1 MLTGITAGTPSVSPE
16 YQQKSDSARLEKACM
31 DFESIFIN
39 QMLKASD
46 AGVTGD
52 SGFLKGNDGKI
63 IKSMFNEKLA
73 GTMSSGGGVGLG
85 KVLFDQLNP

>member
-1 MLTGITAGTPSVSPE
+1 MLTGISPTNSTPMEPRQTNGS
-16 YQQKSDSARLEKACM
+16 QRLKKACS

-46 AGVTGD
+46 AGISGEG
-52 SGFLKGNDGKI
+52 GFLKGNDGKI

-73 GTMSSGGGVGLG
+73 GTMSSGGGIGLG
-85 KVLFDQLNP
+85 EILFEKLKV

>member
-1 MLTGITAGTPSVSPE
+1 MLTGTSPLSTASIETRQSN
-16 YQQKSDSARLEKACM
+16 DSERLKKACS

-39 QMLKASD
+39 QMLKSAD
-46 AGVTGD
+46 TGIAED

-73 GTMSSGGGVGLG
+73 GTMSSGGGIGLG
-85 KVLFDQLNP
+85 EILFEQLKT

>member
-1 MLTGITAGTPSVSPE
+1 MIIEIPQTSSTPMAP
-16 YQQKSDSARLEKACM
+16 QQTNDSQRLKKACS

-46 AGVTGD
+46 TGI
-52 SGFLKGNDGKI
+52 SGEGGFLNGNDGKI

-73 GTMSSGGGVGLG
+73 GTMSSGGGIGLG
-85 KVLFDQLNP
+85 EILFEKLKA

>member
-1 MLTGITAGTPSVSPE
+1 MLTGITMGTTSPE
-16 YQQKSDSARLEKACM
+16 HQKACTSARLKKACT

-46 AGVTGD
+46 AGVSGD
-52 SGFLKGNDGKI
+52 TGFLKGNDGKI

-73 GTMSSGGGVGLG
+73 GTMSSGGGIGLG
-85 KVLFDQLNP
+85 EILFEQLKS